1 MSIARIPIHIVIYYQ
16 SSQIIAQSCEIT
28 PRYPQVMGLSG
39 NDYQLPRQFHCT
51 GAQPVACMEMCC
63 PSWQGRSVDF
73 LR

>member
-51 GAQPVACMEMCC
+51 GAQPVANGECVVQVGKAEA
-63 PSWQGRSVDF
+63 WIF